1 MNKSGAI
8 YIIAIIAACIGGM
21 SVAVLVKDAIV
32 KKLLFIGLCVLFGI
46 GILCAIPGVSLYMN
60 LSAMFFSIVT
70 IVIYVCLILLASLGI
85 WVSRTIDNRIG
96 KIILI
101 AVFAVVLI
109 VAISLSIFTIG
120 ANILL

>member
-1 MNKSGAI
+1 LNKSGAI